1 MRKILLTIALCVGL
15 ASCASN
21 PLTEALNFA
30 TTGVANPITKNM
42 LYDAENGAIV
52 VFAGLNA
59 YKQTC
64 VQGAIPSSCKATIAA
79 IQNYTR
85 QIPPQLKVL
94 RAYVKNNDQVNAGV
108 VYNTIMQLLANAKS
122 TASANG
128 INIGG

>member
-1 MRKILLTIALCVGL
+1 MRKILLAFTLALALTG
-15 ASCASN
+15 CAQLQS
-21 PLTEALNFA
+21 AVNFA
-30 TTGVANPITKNM
+30 TVGVANPITKNM
-42 LYDAENGAIV
+42 LYEAENGAIV

-64 VQGAIPSSCKATIAA
+64 VAGAIASSCKDTIRA
-79 IQNYTR
+79 IQQYTR

-108 VYNTIMQLLANAKS
+108 VYNTIMQLLANAKA